1 MKKAFLDFLNI
12 VKQVFC
18 SPDGRLSSKR
28 VFGGMGWMVCLWVLI
43 HCTLKHVEAPVITEV
58 IVIVSAT
65 LMGVGIFDSY
75 GKKKINKYG
84 DKEDTTE

>member
-1 MKKAFLDFLNI
+1 
-12 VKQVFC
+12 
-18 SPDGRLSSKR
+18 
-28 VFGGMGWMVCLWVLI
+28 MVCLWVLI

-75 GKKKINKYG
+75 GKKKIKKYG

>member
-1 MKKAFLDFLNI
+1 
-12 VKQVFC
+12 
-18 SPDGRLSSKR
+18 
-28 VFGGMGWMVCLWVLI
+28 MGWMVCLWVLI

-75 GKKKINKYG
+75 GKKKIKKYG

>member
-1 MKKAFLDFLNI
+1 MKKAFWDFLSI

-65 LMGVGIFDSY
+65 LMGVGIFE
-75 GKKKINKYG
+75 KKKKKNMKKYG